1 MRGLTAYTL
10 CGWKKSSREREKNKK
25 ARTTGIVYWRRAGR
39 MGSHTH
45 VEGLVS
51 AQSTDGSSLV
61 TEVKTEYSGTDACR
75 WVDVVVGAC
84 GNSFLTASI
93 FSEK

>member
-1 MRGLTAYTL
+1 MGGKKNPAERG
-10 CGWKKSSREREKNKK
+10 EKNFKK
-25 ARTTGIVYWRRAGR
+25 ARSAGIVYWRKAGK
-39 MGSHTH
+39 MGAHTH

-51 AQSTDGSSLV
+51 VWSTDGSSLV

-84 GNSFLTASI
+84 GNSFLMASI

>member
-1 MRGLTAYTL
+1 
-10 CGWKKSSREREKNKK
+10 
-25 ARTTGIVYWRRAGR
+25 
-39 MGSHTH
+39 MGAHTH

-51 AQSTDGSSLV
+51 VCGTDGPSLV

-84 GNSFLTASI
+84 GNSFLIASI

>member
-1 MRGLTAYTL
+1 MG
-10 CGWKKSSREREKNKK
+10 GKKSSREREKTKK
-25 ARTTGIVYWRRAGR
+25 AKTAGIVYWRRAGR
-39 MGSHTH
+39 TGSHAH

-51 AQSTDGSSLV
+51 AWSTDGSSLV

-75 WVDVVVGAC
+75 WIDVVVGAC
-84 GNSFLTASI
+84 GNSFLIASI

>member
-1 MRGLTAYTL
+1 
-10 CGWKKSSREREKNKK
+10 
-25 ARTTGIVYWRRAGR
+25 

-45 VEGLVS
+45 VEGLVL
-51 AQSTDGSSLV
+51 AWSTDGSSLV

-93 FSEK
+93 FSEKQEAVSSAESKDMGGGVEDLKRQGMEQLSPK